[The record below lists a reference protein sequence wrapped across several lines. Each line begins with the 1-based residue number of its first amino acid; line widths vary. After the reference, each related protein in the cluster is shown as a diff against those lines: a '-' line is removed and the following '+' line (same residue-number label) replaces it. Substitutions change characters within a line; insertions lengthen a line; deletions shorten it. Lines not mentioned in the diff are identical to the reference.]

1 MFSQREKSPVTTAHR
16 TFLGVMALFTALT
29 LSLHSALA
37 ENSYRELEW
46 IELIPDEV
54 LEILMNPPETLM
66 NIADGSELD
75 VLPSEGGD
83 SAIYGMGE
91 EAQRYEEALQ
101 STEVKQEF
109 NGKRV
114 KIPGFIVPL
123 AFDETRMI
131 SEFFLVP
138 YFGACL
144 HSPPPPP
151 NQIIHSKFAG
161 GISLDD
167 IYEPFW
173 LEGTLS
179 VGIEATDIGTA
190 AYKIDVDRV
199 LRYNEG

>member
-1 MFSQREKSPVTTAHR
+1 MIAV
-16 TFLGVMALFTALT
+16 ALVFALQ
-29 LSLHSALA
+29 SAPSSA
-37 ENSYRELEW
+37 EDEYREIEW
-46 IELIPDEV
+46 IELIPDSVLEV
-54 LEILMNPPETLM
+54 LLNPPDALSA
-66 NIADGSELD
+66 IADGSPQD
-75 VLPSEGGD
+75 ILPSEGGD
-83 SAIYGMGE
+83 GLYGASP
-91 EAQRYEEALQ
+91 EAERYEAALQ
-101 STEVKQEF
+101 STEVKTEF
-109 NGKRV
+109 DGARV

-123 AFDETRMI
+123 AFDKTRMV

-151 NQIIHSKFAG
+151 NQIIHSNFTG

-179 VGIEATDIGTA
+179 VGTEITELGTA

-199 LRYNEG
+199 LRYDEG

>member
-1 MFSQREKSPVTTAHR
+1 MSLQHAAHR
-16 TFLGVMALFTALT
+16 LCRPRFTAFNILIW
-29 LSLHSALA
+29 LLLCASSASA
-37 ENSYRELEW
+37 EQTYREIEW
-46 IELIPDEV
+46 IELIPEEV

-75 VLPSEGGD
+75 KLPSEGGD
-83 SAIYGMGE
+83 SAVYGMGA

-101 STEVKQEF
+101 STEVKAEF
-109 NGKRV
+109 DGERV

-151 NQIIHSKFAG
+151 NQIIHSKFDG

-179 VGIEATDIGTA
+179 VGMEATDIGTA
-190 AYKIDVDRV
+190 AYKIAVDRV
-199 LRYNEG
+199 LRYDEG